1 MTLPTDN
8 NSENEIEPAIPVI
21 LVVDDIQTNIQ
32 VVGQILNENGY
43 EVMPATSAA
52 QAFERIK
59 TQTPDLILL
68 DFMMPEVNGLEVCRR
83 LKSNPVTEKI
93 PVIFLTASNEVEHVT
108 QAFAAGA
115 VDFVTKP
122 FRGEELLARVRT
134 HLELTKARQDLWQYG
149 QRLRELNDEKN
160 EFLGI
165 VAHDL
170 RSPLSN
176 IITSASMALDDMS
189 DPVQT
194 RDFVDII
201 HTSAQHM
208 LALVENLMDVNAI
221 EQGKV
226 KIDITPIELSEVIRG
241 VVENY
246 RRKAEAKEQQ
256 LVLTG
261 DHESLI
267 ALTDPH
273 ATIQIFDNLI
283 SNAIKYSPPGK
294 RVEVRLSQ
302 RDKNIRVEIK
312 DQGPGLT
319 PDDQKKLF
327 GKFARLSARPTGGEP
342 STGLGLSIV
351 KKMVE
356 AAGGKVWCES
366 HPGQGATFIVELKS
380 AAVPEAA
387 SR

>member
-1 MTLPTDN
+1 MNANLDVQQE
-8 NSENEIEPAIPVI
+8 SIEGPIPVI

-59 TQTPDLILL
+59 TQMPDLILL

-83 LKSNPVTEKI
+83 LKADPATARI
-93 PVIFLTASNEVEHVT
+93 PVIFLTASNETEHVV
-108 QAFAAGA
+108 QAFEAGA

-122 FRGEELLARVRT
+122 FRAAELLARVRT
-134 HLELTKARQDLWQYG
+134 HLELTKARQDLEQYG
-149 QRLRELNDEKN
+149 KRLHELNEEKN

-176 IITSASMALDDMS
+176 IISSASMALEDIS
-189 DPVQT
+189 DPAQT
-194 RDFVDII
+194 RDFIDIM
-201 HTSAQHM
+201 HQSAQHM
-208 LALVENLMDVNAI
+208 LHLVENLMDVNAI

-226 KIDITPIELSEVIRG
+226 KIEIVPCELSEIVRG
-241 VVENY
+241 IVQAY
-246 RRKAEAKEQQ
+246 QRKADAKEQE

-261 DHESLI
+261 DEESLI
-267 ALTDPH
+267 AMTDPH
-273 ATIQIFDNLI
+273 ATIQVFDNLI
-283 SNAIKYSPPGK
+283 SNALKYSAPGK
-294 RVEVRLSQ
+294 RVEVRLTQ
-302 RDKNIRVEIK
+302 NAGRVRCEVR

-351 KKMVE
+351 KRMVE

-366 HPGQGATFIVELKS
+366 QPGKGAVFIVELKG
-380 AAVPEAA
+380 A
-387 SR
+387 SIPHLALR